1 MIKQLITDIAFDK
14 IKLSQALT
22 RTKLVENKIKNET
35 LKKWLNKEL
44 EGYEFGDKYLPGYRK
59 AWSVI
64 HLTAEFPYGRVH
76 KFPVL
81 LNEKFGEDII
91 DMVNFHRIIEPISIV
106 EEQIENLADKP
117 KGYITLPPQEVEILA
132 DLFNDQVAQHR
143 GVIRSGNREV
153 GKVQYQNVIE
163 QTKQKLLDTLME
175 LENEFPNLINDYKMS
190 EENNEKVQNIITTN
204 IYGSN
209 NPMNIVAGKTIKQI
223 GNTFTFNSETIEK
236 LKALGVDENQIGD
249 LTTIVTENSKDKST
263 MTSKVLKWLGSV
275 SASIA
280 AKGLYDNLPA
290 LTEFVHQIIK

>member
-1 MIKQLITDIAFDK
+1 MIKQLISDIAFDK

-22 RTKLVENKIKNET
+22 RAKLVENKIKNET

-44 EGYEFGDKYLPGYRK
+44 EGYEFNDKYLPSYRK
-59 AWSVI
+59 VWSVI
-64 HLTAEFPYGRVH
+64 NLTAEFPFGRVQ

-81 LNEKFGEDII
+81 LNESFGEDII
-91 DMVNFHRIIEPISIV
+91 DMVNFHRILEPISIV
-106 EEQIENLADKP
+106 EQQIESLVDKA

-132 DLFNDQVAQHR
+132 GLFNDQVAQHR

-153 GKVQYQNVIE
+153 GKVQYQNVVE

-175 LENEFPNLINDYKMS
+175 LEDEFPNLINDYKMT

-209 NPMNIVAGKTIKQI
+209 NPLNIAAGKTINQI
-223 GNTFTFNSETIEK
+223 GNSFTFNSESIEK
-236 LKALGVDENQIGD
+236 LKALGVDEKQIED
-249 LTTIVTENSKDKST
+249 LTTIVSENSKDKST
-263 MTSKVLKWLGSV
+263 LANKVLKWLGSV